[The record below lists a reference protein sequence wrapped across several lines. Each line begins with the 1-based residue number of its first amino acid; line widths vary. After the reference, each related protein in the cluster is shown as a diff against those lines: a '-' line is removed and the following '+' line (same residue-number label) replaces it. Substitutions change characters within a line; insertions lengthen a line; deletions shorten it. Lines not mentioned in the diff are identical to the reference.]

1 MPSPKPPRTDFPAS
15 PPTSGR
21 GGADDPAGTPAGAD
35 LTADEGTSRQ
45 DELAVLEHFAPDVFQ
60 RGCSSR
66 QTLEIVAA
74 KWGVLA
80 LAALRDG
87 SVRFNAL
94 RRKIDGVSEK
104 MLSQTLQALERDG
117 LVVRE
122 VRETIPPHVEYS
134 LTEVGTQVSDRLV
147 ALIRVIEDAVP
158 VVVEAREAYDARRPA

>member
-1 MPSPKPPRTDFPAS
+1 MPKTENVETRDLAEPREVDSDALDDFS
-15 PPTSGR
+15 
-21 GGADDPAGTPAGAD
+21 
-35 LTADEGTSRQ
+35 E
-45 DELAVLEHFAPDVFQ
+45 FAPDVFQ

-134 LTEVGTQVSDRLV
+134 LTTLGTQVSDSL
-147 ALIRVIEDAVP
+147 ASLIRVIEDAVP
-158 VVVEAREAYDARRPA
+158 EVVEAREAYDARKPA

>member
-1 MPSPKPPRTDFPAS
+1 MPRTETSSATTSSAETPERAA
-15 PPTSGR
+15 PPPEATVGDGTVDGGS
-21 GGADDPAGTPAGAD
+21 GADFFP
-35 LTADEGTSRQ
+35 E
-45 DELAVLEHFAPDVFQ
+45 ELAPDVFQ

-80 LAALRDG
+80 IAALRDG

-134 LTEVGTQVSDRLV
+134 LTEIGTQVSERLV
-147 ALIRVIEDAVP
+147 ALIRVIEDVVP
-158 VVVEAREAYDARRPA
+158 EVVEAREAYDARRQA

>member
-1 MPSPKPPRTDFPAS
+1 MPRTETSSATTSSAETSERPAPSPDAS
-15 PPTSGR
+15 VGDGTVDG
-21 GGADDPAGTPAGAD
+21 GTGADFFP
-35 LTADEGTSRQ
+35 E
-45 DELAVLEHFAPDVFQ
+45 ELAPDVFQ

-80 LAALRDG
+80 IAALRDG

-134 LTEVGTQVSDRLV
+134 LTEIGTQVSERLV

-158 VVVEAREAYDARRPA
+158 EVVEAREAYDARRQA

>member
-1 MPSPKPPRTDFPAS
+1 MARTENVE
-15 PPTSGR
+15 TH
-21 GGADDPAGTPAGAD
+21 DPAAPREVGTDD
-35 LTADEGTSRQ
+35 LGDFSE
-45 DELAVLEHFAPDVFQ
+45 FAPDVFQ

-134 LTEVGTQVSDRLV
+134 LTALGTQVSDSL
-147 ALIRVIEDAVP
+147 ASLIRVIEDAVP
-158 VVVEAREAYDARRPA
+158 EVVEAREAYDSRKPA

>member
-1 MPSPKPPRTDFPAS
+1 MSTTETAPRSAPDGPRAVDQDGLEDFS
-15 PPTSGR
+15 
-21 GGADDPAGTPAGAD
+21 
-35 LTADEGTSRQ
+35 E
-45 DELAVLEHFAPDVFQ
+45 FAPDVFQ

-117 LVVRE
+117 LVARE

-134 LTEVGTQVSDRLV
+134 LTALGTQVSDSLV
-147 ALIRVIEDAVP
+147 SLIRVIEDAVP
-158 VVVEAREAYDARRPA
+158 EVVEARESYDARRPT

>member
-1 MPSPKPPRTDFPAS
+1 MARTENVE
-15 PPTSGR
+15 TH
-21 GGADDPAGTPAGAD
+21 DPAAPREVETDD
-35 LTADEGTSRQ
+35 LEDFSE
-45 DELAVLEHFAPDVFQ
+45 FAPDVFQ

-134 LTEVGTQVSDRLV
+134 LTALGTQVSDSL
-147 ALIRVIEDAVP
+147 ASLIRVIEDAVP
-158 VVVEAREAYDARRPA
+158 EVVEAREAYDSRKPA

>member
-1 MPSPKPPRTDFPAS
+1 MARTENVE
-15 PPTSGR
+15 TH
-21 GGADDPAGTPAGAD
+21 DPAAPREVGTDD
-35 LTADEGTSRQ
+35 LEDFSE
-45 DELAVLEHFAPDVFQ
+45 FAPDVFQ

-134 LTEVGTQVSDRLV
+134 LTTLGTQVSDSL
-147 ALIRVIEDAVP
+147 ASLIRVIEDAVP
-158 VVVEAREAYDARRPA
+158 EVVEAREAYDSRKPA

>member
-1 MPSPKPPRTDFPAS
+1 MPSTETSPLTTTATEPTSPAS
-15 PPTSGR
+15 ASV
-21 GGADDPAGTPAGAD
+21 D
-35 LTADEGTSRQ
+35 
-45 DELAVLEHFAPDVFQ
+45 LAVDDDLSAFAPDVFQ

-66 QTLEIVAA
+66 QTLEIVAS

-80 LAALRDG
+80 VAALRDG

-134 LTEVGTQVSDRLV
+134 LTTLGVQVSDRLA

-158 VVVEAREAYDARRPA
+158 EVVEARETYDARRPA

>member
-1 MPSPKPPRTDFPAS
+1 MPSTETTPLAAPATEPSSPAS
-15 PPTSGR
+15 AS
-21 GGADDPAGTPAGAD
+21 ADPALDDD
-35 LTADEGTSRQ
+35 LSA
-45 DELAVLEHFAPDVFQ
+45 LAPDVFQ

-66 QTLEIVAA
+66 QTLEIVAS

-80 LAALRDG
+80 VAALRDG

-134 LTEVGTQVSDRLV
+134 LTTLGVQVSDRLA

-158 VVVEAREAYDARRPA
+158 EVVEARETYDARRPA

>member
-1 MPSPKPPRTDFPAS
+1 MARTENVE
-15 PPTSGR
+15 TR
-21 GGADDPAGTPAGAD
+21 DPAPSRAAD
-35 LTADEGTSRQ
+35 TDA
-45 DELAVLEHFAPDVFQ
+45 LEDFSEFAPDVFQ

-134 LTEVGTQVSDRLV
+134 LTTLGTQVSDSLA

-158 VVVEAREAYDARRPA
+158 EVVEAREAYDSRKPA